1 MKSRETRVQVANIT
15 QLAQHFDC
23 SREQVAKLEK
33 QAIIT
38 RLPDGSGFN
47 LDDSRRRYIHHL
59 RERKPAGGRS
69 RERYE
74 AARAQREQMRAAL
87 MAGELCRTSDFGE
100 AIDDVF
106 GFLIPRL
113 DGLPGRITRDLDLRK
128 KWNEEI
134 RQLRT
139 EVADYCKKR
148 ANELGSGEAAA

>member
-1 MKSRETRVQVANIT
+1 MKSRENRVQVANIT

-33 QAIIT
+33 QAVIV
-38 RLPDGSGFN
+38 RLPDGSGFD

-74 AARAQREQMRAAL
+74 AARAEREAMRVAQL
-87 MAGELCRTSDFGE
+87 AGKLCWTSDFGE

-113 DGLPGRITRDLDLRK
+113 DGLPSRITRDLDLRK
-128 KWNEEI
+128 KFNEEI

-139 EVADYCKKR
+139 EVSEYCAKR
-148 ANELGSGEAAA
+148 AAELGGEAA

>member
-1 MKSRETRVQVANIT
+1 MKSSKNHVQVANIT

-23 SREQVAKLEK
+23 SREQVAKLEN
-33 QAIIT
+33 QAVIT
-38 RLPDGSGFN
+38 RLPDGSGFD
-47 LDDSRRRYIHHL
+47 LDESRRRYIHHL

-74 AARAQREQMRAAL
+74 AARAQREQMKAQL
-87 MAGELCRTSDFGE
+87 MAGRLCWTSDFAE
-100 AIDDVF
+100 ATDDVF

-113 DGLPGRITRDLDLRK
+113 DALPSRITRDLDLRK

-139 EVADYCKKR
+139 EVSEYCRKR
-148 ANELGSGEAAA
+148 ASELGEGEAA